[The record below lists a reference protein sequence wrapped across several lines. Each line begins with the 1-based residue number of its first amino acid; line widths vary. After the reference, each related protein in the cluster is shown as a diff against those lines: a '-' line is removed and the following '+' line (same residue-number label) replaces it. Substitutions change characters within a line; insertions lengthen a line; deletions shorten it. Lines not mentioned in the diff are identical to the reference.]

1 MKKRIAIVHKDKCNP
16 AACANLCEKLCP
28 VNRTGSECITI
39 PSKAKIDEV
48 LCTGCNICSNRCP
61 LGAIEILN
69 LPEALTKPPIHRYG
83 ENAFELFSL
92 PAPLFGQVT
101 GLLGRNGIGKSS
113 AFNILAGL
121 TKPNLGNY
129 EKEETDFKEIIS
141 FFKGT
146 ELQKILEKIRDKKI
160 VLSYKPQQVDLIPK
174 QFKGTVKQLLK
185 KLDKTNTKDKLNKL
199 VEELQLTNFLDTE
212 LSKVS
217 GGELQRVAI
226 AAATLKKA
234 NLYLFDEPS
243 SYLDIKQRINVSRFI
258 RSLANDETGVMVV
271 EHDLIIFD
279 YMTDLINIM
288 YGQPA
293 CYGIV
298 SGLKSTREGINTFL
312 EGQLKEENI
321 RFRSYPIK
329 FEKTQKKEKIKPM
342 PLIAWPEISKK
353 LGKFKLGAEAGGLN
367 RNEVIGVLGEN
378 GIGKTSFIKILAGLI
393 KPDSGKID
401 GKLKVAYKPQYLET
415 ESDQLVADFL
425 KEAVNNYTNQLINPL
440 EVDRLLTKKLSQL
453 SGGELQ
459 KVSIVHC
466 LGQDADLMLL
476 DEPSAYLDIEQRLLV
491 SKVIKNVTEEREL
504 TVLIVDHD
512 LMFLDHLSDR
522 LVVFTGTPA
531 KEGLL
536 KGPFNMEEG
545 MNLFLGDLNISLRRD
560 HNSKRPRIN
569 KAGSVKDREQKGKGK
584 LYY

>member
-16 AACANLCEKLCP
+16 GTCANLCEKLCP
-28 VNRTGSECITI
+28 VNRTGKECILI
-39 PSKAKIDEV
+39 PGKAKIDEL

-69 LPEALTKPPIHRYG
+69 LPEALKKPPIHRYG

-129 EKEETDFKEIIS
+129 EGEVDFKEIIS

-146 ELQKILEKIRDKKI
+146 ELQKVLEKIRDKKI
-160 VLSYKPQQVDLIPK
+160 TLSYKPQQVDLIPK
-174 QFKGTVKQLLK
+174 QFQGTVQELLK
-185 KLDKTNTKDKLNKL
+185 KLDKEGKIKEL
-199 VEELQLTNFLDTE
+199 VEELQLTHFLDTE
-212 LSKVS
+212 VSKVS

-243 SYLDIKQRINVSRFI
+243 SYLDIKQRVNVSKFI
-258 RSLANDETGVMVV
+258 RKLANDETGVMVV

-288 YGQPA
+288 YGQPS

-312 EGQLKEENI
+312 DGQLKEENI
-321 RFRSYPIK
+321 RFRPYPIK
-329 FEKTQKKEKIKPM
+329 FEKTQKKEKLAPV
-342 PLIAWPEISKK
+342 PLISWTETSKK
-353 LGKFKLGAEAGGLN
+353 LGKFQLKAEAGELN
-367 RNEVIGVLGEN
+367 QNEVIGVLGEN

-393 KPDSGKID
+393 KTNSGKIN
-401 GKLKVAYKPQYLET
+401 GKVKVAYKPQYLET
-415 ESDQLVADFL
+415 ESDQLVAEFL
-425 KEAVNNYTNQLINPL
+425 KDAINNYSTQLINPL
-440 EVDRLLTKKLSQL
+440 EIDKLLTKKLSQL

-466 LGQDADLMLL
+466 LSQEADLILL

-504 TVLIVDHD
+504 TVLVVDHD
-512 LMFLDHLSDR
+512 LMFLDYISDR
-522 LVVFTGTPA
+522 LMVFSGVPA

-536 KGPFNMEEG
+536 KGPFEMEEG

-569 KAGSVKDREQKGKGK
+569 KAGSVKDREQRGKGK
-584 LYY
+584 LYYS